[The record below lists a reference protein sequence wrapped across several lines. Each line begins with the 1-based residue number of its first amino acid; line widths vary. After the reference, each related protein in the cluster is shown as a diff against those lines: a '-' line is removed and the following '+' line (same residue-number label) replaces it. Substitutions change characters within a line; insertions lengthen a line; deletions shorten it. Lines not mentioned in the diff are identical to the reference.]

1 MGEFHPISPATADSL
16 IMRSFTRS
24 FLLGALLLLGGGC
37 ALEARPYYTV
47 DQIDQAKAE
56 AHAKHLPIAWL
67 SSPMVYLD
75 ADHANDSQGSPAELT
90 TLALNTLQGQAVIIF
105 QDADNDLPKM
115 PANMVDRI
123 ETKDEGDHLPNGWHY
138 TAPKIIY
145 TDPDLVTFFG
155 CTLAP
160 DLRSDGA
167 AAINIALLHIHNDP
181 NAQALI
187 NGTAKPPTATAD
199 QPAPAPAPAA
209 SPGILASID
218 PTYVIIGV
226 AAVFTIVAFLVI
238 RNRS

>member
-1 MGEFHPISPATADSL
+1 
-16 IMRSFTRS
+16 MRSLTRS
-24 FLLGALLLLGGGC
+24 FLLGVLLLLGGGH
-37 ALEARPYYTV
+37 ALKAQQYYTV
-47 DQIDQAKAE
+47 DEIDRAKAQ

-75 ADHANDSQGSPAELT
+75 ANYANDTQGSPAELT
-90 TLALNTLQGQAVIIF
+90 ALALNTLQGQAVIIF

-115 PANMVDRI
+115 PANMVERI

-145 TDPDLVTFFG
+145 VDPSLTTFLG

-160 DLRSDGA
+160 DLRSDRE

-181 NAQALI
+181 QEQALI
-187 NGTAKPPTATAD
+187 NGTAATPAASS
-199 QPAPAPAPAA
+199 QPAPPPAPAA
-209 SPGILASID
+209 QGFLASID
-218 PTYVIIGV
+218 PTYIIIGV

-238 RNRS
+238 RNRN